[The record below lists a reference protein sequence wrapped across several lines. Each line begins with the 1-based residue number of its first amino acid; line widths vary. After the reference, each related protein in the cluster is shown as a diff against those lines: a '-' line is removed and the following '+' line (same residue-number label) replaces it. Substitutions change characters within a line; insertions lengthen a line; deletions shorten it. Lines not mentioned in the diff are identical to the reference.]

1 VDVVQI
7 IEIKKVEKMRRRNNN
22 RSKKN
27 EKKESGCLC
36 QYIINTDNS
45 KGK

>member
-1 VDVVQI
+1 
-7 IEIKKVEKMRRRNNN
+7 MRRDYR
-22 RSKKN
+22 RKPKSR
-27 EKKESGCLC
+27 EKKDSGCLC

>member
-1 VDVVQI
+1 
-7 IEIKKVEKMRRRNNN
+7 MRRDTR
-22 RSKKN
+22 RKPKSR
-27 EKKESGCLC
+27 EKKDVGCLC